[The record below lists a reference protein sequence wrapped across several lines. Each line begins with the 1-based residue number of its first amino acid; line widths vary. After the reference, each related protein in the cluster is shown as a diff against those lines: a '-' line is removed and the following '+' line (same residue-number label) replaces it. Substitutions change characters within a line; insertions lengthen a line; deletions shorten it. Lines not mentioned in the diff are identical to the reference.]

1 MMCSCS
7 HLYNFVLLKNSIPVT
22 KKSRA
27 AMTMI
32 SNCQWTICVVGG
44 GALRIIIIICPNFYI
59 CWEKLILSNPNTK
72 PSEDAPSPCIYTPS
86 LCTFINLRKKQVDI
100 KRTHLNQNNQQIVC
114 TRWPENHSSFY
125 LSSQVQ
131 FCNKLVIFSSCYIG
145 KLPSGLFVQMGSSG
159 QKEKSEH

>member
-7 HLYNFVLLKNSIPVT
+7 HLYNFVLLKNSISVT

-27 AMTMI
+27 AMIMI

-44 GALRIIIIICPNFYI
+44 GALRIIITICPNFYI

-86 LCTFINLRKKQVDI
+86 LCTFIKLRNKQVDI
-100 KRTHLNQNNQQIVC
+100 KKNPSKSEQSTDCMHKRS
-114 TRWPENHSSFY
+114 RK
-125 LSSQVQ
+125 Q
-131 FCNKLVIFSSCYIG
+131 FFVLFE
-145 KLPSGLFVQMGSSG
+145 LPSSIL
-159 QKEKSEH
+159 